1 MSYVPA
7 YGAGI
12 VAHFHAPDAVL
23 VEYDLSEHTALL
35 DAAVASLRR
44 AGVAWTLR
52 PTFPSPFVRGTTA
65 QMHRNMLLMSPA
77 ELLAERDIGYDFS
90 GLRMP
95 AQACTPEVQAVMDLV
110 NRQFAHG
117 DAPFDRVLVNEYEST
132 ADTISQ
138 HSDKGTVGDIVGIAV
153 GARRIFR
160 LSHTV
165 GGRSETLADVVSQ
178 PYRALVME
186 GAGFQRQL
194 KHGVPKLK
202 ACEDGPRWSF
212 TFRRHVEPKKR
223 GEKRAR

>member
-7 YGAGI
+7 YGAGL

-23 VEYDLSEHTALL
+23 VEYDLSEHAAML
-35 DAAVASLRR
+35 DAAVASLRG

-52 PTFPSPFVRGTTA
+52 PTFQSPFVPGTTA
-65 QMHRNMLLMSPA
+65 QMHRNMLLMAPGP
-77 ELLAERDIGYDFS
+77 LLAAREIGYDFS
-90 GLRMP
+90 GLHVP
-95 AQACTPEVQAVMDLV
+95 AQACTPEVQAVMDIV

-153 GARRIFR
+153 GARRVFR
-160 LSHTV
+160 LSHAV
-165 GGRSETLADVVSQ
+165 GGRSKTLTDVVSE

-202 ACEDGPRWSF
+202 AFENGQRWSF
-212 TFRRHVEPKKR
+212 TFRRHVEKR
-223 GEKRAR
+223 GEKRPRD